1 MRIDYRFATD
11 KQKANRKEK
20 QKYFLKH
27 STALTRETRVYNSVI
42 KTVIFYYKKGLQDFE
57 IAKKIRKPRQLV
69 ALVKRK
75 FLFLREP
82 IKELDLILPKNI
94 YQEYNKHGMVSCR
107 CGRFFPEESN
117 HYCAPTIKTQ

>member
-1 MRIDYRFATD
+1 MARDFKYAD
-11 KQKANRKEK
+11 AKKVASQKAKK
-20 QKYFLKH
+20 KYFLKH

-42 KTVIFYYKKGLQDFE
+42 KNVIFYYKKGFRDYE

-82 IKELDLILPKNI
+82 IKKLDFMLPKNT
-94 YQEYNKHGMVSCR
+94 YQEYNKHGVVSCR
-107 CGRFFPEESN
+107 CGKFFPVESS
-117 HYCAPTIKTQ
+117 HYCAETIKNQ